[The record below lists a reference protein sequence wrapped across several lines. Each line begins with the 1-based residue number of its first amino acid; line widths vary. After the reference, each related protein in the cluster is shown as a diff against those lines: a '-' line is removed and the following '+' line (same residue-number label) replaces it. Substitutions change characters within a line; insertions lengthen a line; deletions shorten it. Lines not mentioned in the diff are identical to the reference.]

1 MDRNKFVKFF
11 AIIFTFFIIQLAVLP
26 SVYAK
31 TSSYANETTT
41 DDTGSSETNSWI
53 ADILL
58 SALGKSIFGIGW
70 CIEKLGSLVVNL
82 LTEVK
87 MFPWADRVIFN
98 SVPLLDVNFIN
109 PAPHSLFLTIENN
122 AETYT
127 KVGNAVRSVYFSGM
141 SIGLGFFGI
150 IVAVMAIKLALSSI
164 ASEKAKYK
172 EAIVNW
178 FTALVLLFSLH
189 YILSFVFYLN
199 EQLVDVAGSIVN
211 TQIKASPDAK
221 TVSDLGQYFKAE
233 ATKDWST
240 DTFIACVVYSVFV
253 VQSLMFFYAY
263 VKRLFFVVILAVISP
278 FVVIYDFLKKAI
290 S

>member
-82 LTEVK
+82 LTGVK

-211 TQIKASPDAK
+211 TKIKASPDAK

-240 DTFIACVVYSVFV
+240 DTFIAWVVYSVFV